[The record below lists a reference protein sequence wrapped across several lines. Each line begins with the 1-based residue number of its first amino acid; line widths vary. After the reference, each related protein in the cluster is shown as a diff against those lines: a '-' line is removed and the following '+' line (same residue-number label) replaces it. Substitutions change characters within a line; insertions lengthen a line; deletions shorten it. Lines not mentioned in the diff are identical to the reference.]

1 MVEIEV
7 TLILPTWLNLKD
19 KDSKSEISVRFR
31 TMIQADSLYLLQLKF
46 MADDPNVEQ
55 ELAFQEFK
63 TKSTNIVRISKPIAS
78 AVTFNSATI
87 VWDAESGSVDGYKE
101 GEHV

>member
-1 MVEIEV
+1 MVEVEV

-63 TKSTNIVRISKPIAS
+63 TKSTLRLVIRLLTKLMAWTSC
-78 AVTFNSATI
+78 
-87 VWDAESGSVDGYKE
+87 
-101 GEHV
+101 